1 MSMPRGERVGS
12 WEGEQRLREGERESD
27 ERKTV
32 ERRREGERE
41 SREADERGKKS
52 ASVAQAVT
60 IGPDS

>member
-1 MSMPRGERVGS
+1 MSMPRSERVGS

-32 ERRREGERE
+32 ERRREGESE
-41 SREADERGKKS
+41 SHERGKKS
-52 ASVAQAVT
+52 VSVAQAVT